1 MELTKEM
8 MDMLIMNATDVR
20 KDWSA
25 VIDNAVRIKPQFF
38 KRTRDCLMLTDVRF
52 LLTMLS
58 AYQFTATI
66 YKEEDN
72 TVTISL
78 NEIDL
83 VENAETEELAKQ
95 QLAESIIEYAED
107 YYNDFAYWSSASNR
121 VEHMPYVIKA
131 LILNDAQQIG
141 EQIVCQSGKS

>member
-1 MELTKEM
+1 MN
-8 MDMLIMNATDVR
+8 MLIMNATDVR

-25 VIDNAVRIKPQFF
+25 VIDNVVRIKPQFF

>member
-1 MELTKEM
+1 MDLTKEM
-8 MDMLIMNATDVR
+8 MNMLIMNATDVR

-25 VIDNAVRIKPQFF
+25 VIDNVVRIKPQFF

-95 QLAESIIEYAED
+95 QLAESIMEYAED
-107 YYNDFAYWSSASNR
+107 YYDDFAYWSSASNR
-121 VEHMPYVIKA
+121 VEHVPYVIKA

>member
-1 MELTKEM
+1 

-25 VIDNAVRIKPQFF
+25 VIDNVVRIKPQFI

>member
-1 MELTKEM
+1 
-8 MDMLIMNATDVR
+8 
-20 KDWSA
+20 
-25 VIDNAVRIKPQFF
+25 
-38 KRTRDCLMLTDVRF
+38 MLTDVRF

-121 VEHMPYVIKA
+121 AEHIPYVIKA

>member
-1 MELTKEM
+1 

-25 VIDNAVRIKPQFF
+25 VIDNVVRIKPQFI

-121 VEHMPYVIKA
+121 AEHMPYVIKA

-141 EQIVCQSGKS
+141 KQIVCQSGKS

>member
-1 MELTKEM
+1 
-8 MDMLIMNATDVR
+8 MLIMNATDVR

-25 VIDNAVRIKPQFF
+25 VIDNVVRIKPQFI

-131 LILNDAQQIG
+131 LILNDAQHIG

>member
-1 MELTKEM
+1 
-8 MDMLIMNATDVR
+8 MLIMNATDVR

-25 VIDNAVRIKPQFF
+25 VIDNVVRIKPQFF

-141 EQIVCQSGKS
+141 EQIVCQNGKS

>member
-25 VIDNAVRIKPQFF
+25 VIDNVVRIKPQFF

-121 VEHMPYVIKA
+121 VEHVPYVIKA

>member
-1 MELTKEM
+1 
-8 MDMLIMNATDVR
+8 MLIMNATDVR

-25 VIDNAVRIKPQFF
+25 VIDNVVRIKPQFF

-95 QLAESIIEYAED
+95 QLAESIMEYAED
-107 YYNDFAYWSSASNR
+107 YYDDFAYWSSASNR
-121 VEHMPYVIKA
+121 VEHVPYVIKA

>member
-1 MELTKEM
+1 MDLTKEM
-8 MDMLIMNATDVR
+8 MNMLIMNATDVR

-25 VIDNAVRIKPQFF
+25 VIDNVVRIKPQFF

-95 QLAESIIEYAED
+95 QLAESIMEYAED

>member
-1 MELTKEM
+1 
-8 MDMLIMNATDVR
+8 MLIMNATDVR

-25 VIDNAVRIKPQFF
+25 VIDNVVRIKPQFF

>member
-1 MELTKEM
+1 
-8 MDMLIMNATDVR
+8 MLIMNATDVR

>member
-1 MELTKEM
+1 
-8 MDMLIMNATDVR
+8 MLIMNATDVR

-25 VIDNAVRIKPQFF
+25 VIDNVVRIKPQFI

>member
-1 MELTKEM
+1 
-8 MDMLIMNATDVR
+8 MLIMNATDVR

-25 VIDNAVRIKPQFF
+25 VIDNVVRIKPQFF

-95 QLAESIIEYAED
+95 QLAESIMEYAED

>member
-1 MELTKEM
+1 
-8 MDMLIMNATDVR
+8 MLIMNATDVR

-25 VIDNAVRIKPQFF
+25 VIDNVVRIKPQFF

-141 EQIVCQSGKS
+141 EQIVCQSVVDH